1 MNPVSQNQFC
11 NIVFLRFIT
20 TKEGKQIRTDL
31 VNAILVL
38 YSKRGTQDATV
49 SMADILSQ
57 NCPSWFTPTDRIK
70 TKGTTLGYDPFYYF
84 SY

>member
-20 TKEGKQIRTDL
+20 TKQGKQIHKDL

-38 YSKRGTQDATV
+38 YSKRGTAV
-49 SMADILSQ
+49 RSVGEAGRALI
-57 NCPSWFTPTDRIK
+57 
-70 TKGTTLGYDPFYYF
+70 
-84 SY
+84 